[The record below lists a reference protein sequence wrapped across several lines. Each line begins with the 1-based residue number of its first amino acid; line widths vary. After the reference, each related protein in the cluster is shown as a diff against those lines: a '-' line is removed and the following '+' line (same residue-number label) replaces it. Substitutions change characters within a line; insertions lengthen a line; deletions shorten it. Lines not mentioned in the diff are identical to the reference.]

1 MKRLDFVLI
10 TVYITISIIIGYML
24 LWGPSDAPDL
34 VEVKVNNEI
43 YGRYSLPLETP
54 MEINLDEN
62 GHNNILVIDG
72 YEVYMKEADCPDQL
86 CVQQGVIKKTG
97 AMLVCLPNKI
107 TVEIIGKRSDGVDI
121 ISY

>member
-10 TVYITISIIIGYML
+10 MVYITISIIIGYVL

-34 VEVKVNNEI
+34 VEVKVDNVLFA
-43 YGRYSLPLETP
+43 RYSLPLDQPLEVK
-54 MEINLDEN
+54 LDDS
-62 GHNNILVIDG
+62 GHNILVIDG
-72 YEVYMKEADCPDQL
+72 YEVYIKEANCPDQL
-86 CVQQGVIKKTG
+86 CVHQGVIKKSG

-107 TVEIIGKRSDGVDI
+107 TVEIIGERNDGVDV